1 MLYYCTVK
9 VVLSVFTAIAIL
21 TELRATDS
29 CFTKSIMAGLRQTSV
44 PAKTPKLATTMCL
57 GAAAAVA
64 AAGGVWIWGQQEEN
78 KVPCFCRVGI
88 SRGGG
93 LRPSVSALMTFFEVD
108 CVCRGSCTT

>member
-29 CFTKSIMAGLRQTSV
+29 CLTTSIVAGLHQTSV

-64 AAGGVWIWGQQEEN
+64 AAGGVWIWGQQGEN
-78 KVPCFCRVGI
+78 KVPCFCRVGN